1 MIKSFMII
9 QFHIYLNNNKCR
21 DNLLRSF
28 YVMFVLIKYSMTNS
42 IFWTRQSG
50 DGLDVELN
58 QLVNQ
63 QQF

>member
-28 YVMFVLIKYSMTNS
+28 YVMFVLIKYSMTNY